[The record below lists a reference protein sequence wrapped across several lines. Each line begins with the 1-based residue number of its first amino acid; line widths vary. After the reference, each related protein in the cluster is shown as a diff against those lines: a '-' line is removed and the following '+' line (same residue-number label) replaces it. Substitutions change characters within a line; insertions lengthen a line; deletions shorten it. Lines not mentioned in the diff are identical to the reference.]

1 MAKNHRDETVVIAA
15 GYPMACQRVLEAN
28 AGLRSRFATTIAFAS
43 YSPDELIAIADRIA
57 VDAGDTIAAGAT
69 DVLRDPLTRFYGIQ
83 TETAVGDVIRGID
96 ELGNAR
102 FVRTVI
108 EGAQQHRAERIVTQY
123 GLSEVDLTDV
133 TVGEDIAV
141 SDLEQLIAE
150 DVAEGLAS
158 ALPTSFR
165 G

>member
-1 MAKNHRDETVVIAA
+1 
-15 GYPMACQRVLEAN
+15 MACQRVLEAN

-69 DVLRDPLTRFYGIQ
+69 DVLRDPLTRFYGVQ